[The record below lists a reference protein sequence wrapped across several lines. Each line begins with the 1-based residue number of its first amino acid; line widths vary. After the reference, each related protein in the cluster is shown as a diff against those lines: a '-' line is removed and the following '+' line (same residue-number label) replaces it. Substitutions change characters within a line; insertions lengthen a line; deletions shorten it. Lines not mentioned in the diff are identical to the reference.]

1 MRRHL
6 IPLFLVL
13 TLIVAILP
21 ASAIAHPGKTDANGG
36 HTCRT
41 NCQQWGL
48 TDGEYHYHNKDGSIR
63 RATDKKSAQKS
74 TGAAL
79 ILPKKQAAGT
89 LQVYYLDVGQGD
101 STLIRTPKNQYI
113 LIDAGDN
120 DKGKDVV
127 TYLKHLGV
135 KQLDVVI
142 ATHPDAD
149 HIGGLD
155 DVIHAFP
162 VQAVYAPKVSHT
174 TQTFKDFLLAVKKQK
189 LTIKTAK
196 TGVDIPLAGMTA
208 KFVGPVNEYGNELN
222 EWSAVLRL
230 QYKDTSFLFTGDA
243 EQKSEADM
251 IKSGANLSADVLKV
265 GHHGSTTST
274 SQKFL
279 NAVKPAHA
287 IISAG
292 TGNKYGHPTKDILTR
307 LKKANSK
314 IYRTDQQGTV
324 TAISDGKKITF
335 VTAR

>member
-6 IPLFLVL
+6 IPLILVL
-13 TLIVAILP
+13 TLIAAILP

-41 NCQQWGL
+41 NCGQWGL
-48 TDGEYHYHNKDGSIR
+48 KDGEYHYHNKDGSIR
-63 RATDKKSAQKS
+63 KTGDKNTAQK
-74 TGAAL
+74 GAGTAM

-89 LQVYYLDVGQGD
+89 LQVYFLDVGQGD
-101 STLIRTPKNQYI
+101 STLIRTPTNQYI

-120 DKGKDVV
+120 DKGEVV
-127 TYLKHLGV
+127 VKYLKHLGV
-135 KQLDVVI
+135 KQLDAVI

-155 DVIHAFP
+155 DVINAFP
-162 VQAVYAPKVSHT
+162 VKAVYAPKVSHT

-196 TGVDIPLAGMTA
+196 AGVDIPLAGLKA

-243 EQKSEADM
+243 ELKSEADM
-251 IKSGANLSADVLKV
+251 LKSGAELSADVLKV

-287 IISAG
+287 VISAG
-292 TGNKYGHPTKDILTR
+292 KGNKYGHPTKDILTR
-307 LKKANSK
+307 LQKAKAK

-335 VTAR
+335 ATAR

>member
-1 MRRHL
+1 MRKHL
-6 IPLFLVL
+6 IPLILVL
-13 TLIVAILP
+13 TLIAAILP

-41 NCQQWGL
+41 NCGQWGL
-48 TDGEYHYHNKDGSIR
+48 KDGEYHYHNKDGSIR
-63 RATDKKSAQKS
+63 KTADNKTAQK
-74 TGAAL
+74 GAGTAT

-89 LQVYYLDVGQGD
+89 LQVYFLDVGQGD
-101 STLIRTPKNQYI
+101 STLIRTPTNQYI

-120 DKGKDVV
+120 DKGEDVV

-135 KQLDVVI
+135 KQLDAVI

-155 DVIHAFP
+155 DVINAFP
-162 VQAVYAPKVSHT
+162 VKAVYAPKVSHT

-196 TGVDIPLAGMTA
+196 AGVDIPLAGLKA

-243 EQKSEADM
+243 ELKSEADM
-251 IKSGANLSADVLKV
+251 LKSGAALSADVLKV

-287 IISAG
+287 VISAG
-292 TGNKYGHPTKDILTR
+292 KGNKYGHPTKDILTR
-307 LKKANSK
+307 LQKAKAK

-335 VTAR
+335 ATVR